1 MVNGKGR
8 FRTRR
13 DVDGSLE
20 ISAPGSTYDVR
31 LRQWMHESSVILPR
45 LRMMAQS
52 YGRTRGRETLR
63 LALEELGRRVE
74 KLEAEVARLSSEGA
88 R

>member
-1 MVNGKGR
+1 
-8 FRTRR
+8 
-13 DVDGSLE
+13 
-20 ISAPGSTYDVR
+20 
-31 LRQWMHESSVILPR
+31 MHESSVILPR
-45 LRMMAQS
+45 LRMLAQS
-52 YGRTRGRETLR
+52 YGRTRGRETLT